1 VATAYTHVPAIPV
14 ETNTVVMLDE
24 LRAMSR
30 AWDCMADAASD
41 FSPEG
46 IAAYETAKLD
56 FYAMRSRIAA
66 GKAVVL

>member
-1 VATAYTHVPAIPV
+1 MATAYARVPAV
-14 ETNTVVMLDE
+14 SADTNTVVMLDE

-30 AWDCMADAASD
+30 AWDCLADAATD

-66 GKAVVL
+66 GKAVLV